1 MLTNACQELTVS
13 KLTGQA
19 FDFTDSAE
27 PTREE
32 SAALMDANVTDS
44 NITSSAFYSC
54 YDKDLNGDELTP
66 VRWVSPDSQ
75 SSLATGIVL
84 LIYVVLGVP
93 LSLFII
99 AGIVYKKLYQQPTHI
114 IFMALVLND
123 LLVCFT
129 YYPLNIVS
137 GIAGEFIF
145 GNDNA
150 TRCGVCM
157 VGIMFV
163 IFTHINVFYV
173 SLLSLDRFL
182 FIRFPLYYPR
192 LVTVKSTT
200 VAVVVIAI
208 FCVVMSVPPL
218 FGFGEIRFTHSIS
231 TCSIYL
237 LASNPLSGIPNWQ
250 YVVFTIVLCLAGPV
264 LLMVITNIWLI
275 CIVQDQIK
283 KLYRTDKSD
292 KKDSEKAREYDSTM
306 KAKNKK
312 QLQLVKV
319 FGGILVVNLVSW
331 FPDVLNVSVLLA
343 LNKQYFNIPHGF
355 FVTNYLL
362 FCSQVLLHPLLKV
375 YLIPDI
381 RQIASSHLAK
391 KLRKRRATI
400 LLRSTS
406 NNVFVSDKKA
416 KCCGCFDKVSAAL
429 LYRNTRIPSENV
441 TELSR
446 VSVSSFKGART

>member
-1 MLTNACQELTVS
+1 MDVNVSVNVSNA
-13 KLTGQA
+13 
-19 FDFTDSAE
+19 
-27 PTREE
+27 
-32 SAALMDANVTDS
+32 
-44 NITSSAFYSC
+44 TSSAFYSC
-54 YDKDLNGDELTP
+54 YDDDLSGDELTFA
-66 VRWVSPDSQ
+66 RWVSPDSQ

-84 LIYVVLGVP
+84 LIYFVLGVP
-93 LSLFII
+93 LSVFIL
-99 AGIVYKKLYQQPTHI
+99 AGIIHKKLYQQPTHI
-114 IFMALVLND
+114 IFMALVCND
-123 LLVCFT
+123 LLVCLT

-145 GNDNA
+145 GGDDV
-150 TRCGVCM
+150 TRCGVCR
-157 VGIMFV
+157 VGIIFV

-192 LVTVKSTT
+192 WVTVKSTT
-200 VAVVVIAI
+200 AAVVVIAI
-208 FCVVMSVPPL
+208 FCVVVSVPPL

-237 LASNPLSGIPNWQ
+237 LASNPLFGIPNWY
-250 YVVFTIVLCLAGPV
+250 YVAFTIVLCLLGPV
-264 LLMVITNIWLI
+264 LLMVITNVWLVL
-275 CIVQDQIK
+275 IVQSQIK
-283 KLYRTDKSD
+283 KLYKTDKSN
-292 KKDSEKAREYDSTM
+292 KKDSEKAKEYNTTV

-312 QLQLVKV
+312 QLQLLKV

-331 FPDVLNVSVLLA
+331 FPDILNISVLLA

-381 RQIASSHLAK
+381 RQIASKHFAK
-391 KLRKRRATI
+391 KLRRRRATM
-400 LLRSTS
+400 LLSRTTS
-406 NNVFVSDKKA
+406 NNVFESDKKVE
-416 KCCGCFDKVSAAL
+416 CCGCFDKVSTAL
-429 LYRNTRIPSENV
+429 LYRSIRLPSEGV

-446 VSVSSFKGART
+446 VSVSSYKSEAKQVRSKNET